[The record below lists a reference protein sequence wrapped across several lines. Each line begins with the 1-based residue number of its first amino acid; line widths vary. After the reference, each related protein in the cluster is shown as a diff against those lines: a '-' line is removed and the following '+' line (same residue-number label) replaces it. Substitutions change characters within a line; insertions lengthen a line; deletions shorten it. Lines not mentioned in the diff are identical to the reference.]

1 MILMNFYGLDLL
13 LFFIINIA
21 NIDIAI
27 IFLARVKKPGLERR
41 LGIIYIALSIPTL
54 ILIILNIVFL
64 REWWFW
70 VFPSIFFIFVI
81 FEIMVDYVKKIEFRN
96 PRKKKILVPYLLL
109 YYISI
114 ILMWGLTWTL
124 GILFGAITGITY
136 FLQLG
141 CSIYAGKKGVG

>member
-27 IFLARVKKPGLERR
+27 IFLARVKKPGLESG

>member
-1 MILMNFYGLDLL
+1 MIQISFYCLDLL

-21 NIDIAI
+21 NIDITI
-27 IFLARVKKPGLERR
+27 IFLARVKKPGLERG

-81 FEIMVDYVKKIEFRN
+81 FEIIVDYVKKIEFRN

>member
-1 MILMNFYGLDLL
+1 MV
-13 LFFIINIA
+13 
-21 NIDIAI
+21 
-27 IFLARVKKPGLERR
+27 RVKKPGLERG
-41 LGIIYIALSIPTL
+41 LGIVYVSLSIPTL
-54 ILIILNIVFL
+54 ILIVLNIFFL

-70 VFPSIFFIFVI
+70 LFPTIFLIFIG
-81 FEIMVDYVKKIEFRN
+81 FEVMVDYVKKIEFRN
-96 PRKKKILVPYLLL
+96 PRKKEILIPYLIL

-124 GILFGAITGITY
+124 GVLFGAITGITY